1 MYCIS
6 QTPVHL
12 RLRTA
17 SGIQVTFHYVLG
29 SHREVTAAQGFSHS
43 EHSGWIKGL
52 GSYIHKEPNH
62 TASCNWLVA
71 DSVFMSLSPTSP
83 SSMYGKQNKTQDIQL
98 MLNIEN
104 TKTIISQL
112 SPEIDEY
119 LAGPVLIACRH
130 HLTNISSEFFFFFQG
145 RTLSHMVTICS
156 QTEPDSAGERKGFS
170 YSPSHPWAG
179 PVSALTQT
187 HPGTVNDF
195 NSRTFFPP
203 QKWDHLFSLL
213 MSQGCSEYQ
222 QVHISQ
228 ALWFLQ
234 TKGSAELQSMIIQ
247 PNGLCGV
254 FEMTREEADRLLVP
268 TVALPIAKL
277 PQSPSPRQGQPSGSH
292 AVSALGCTLPY
303 IVNGEGIPLCAY
315 FQFTFPN
322 SIGKHTDFSCD

>member
-130 HLTNISSEFFFFFQG
+130 HLTNISSEFFFFF
-145 RTLSHMVTICS
+145 RAEHFLIWWR
-156 QTEPDSAGERKGFS
+156 SAVRQN
-170 YSPSHPWAG
+170 
-179 PVSALTQT
+179 LTQQGKEKAFPT
-187 HPGTVNDF
+187 LQVTPGQV
-195 NSRTFFPP
+195 
-203 QKWDHLFSLL
+203 Q
-213 MSQGCSEYQ
+213 SQHS
-222 QVHISQ
+222 HRH
-228 ALWFLQ
+228 
-234 TKGSAELQSMIIQ
+234 TPEL
-247 PNGLCGV
+247 
-254 FEMTREEADRLLVP
+254 
-268 TVALPIAKL
+268 
-277 PQSPSPRQGQPSGSH
+277 
-292 AVSALGCTLPY
+292 
-303 IVNGEGIPLCAY
+303 
-315 FQFTFPN
+315 
-322 SIGKHTDFSCD
+322 